1 MESALQLNMAT
12 THCNALPVAVGLQ
25 VCDVMVVTVER
36 SEVKLKLRTI
46 QTPTED
52 PRHHMRIFN
61 FRVSDLSFCALDSYL
76 NIIVFKLR
84 QFSAHTLS
92 TIIKPIHII
101 HSQELIIVL

>member
-46 QTPTED
+46 QTLTED
-52 PRHHMRIFN
+52 PHHHMRIFN

-101 HSQELIIVL
+101 YSQELIIVL